1 MEFRH
6 EYKFIISIP
15 QSLILKE
22 RLSGLMKKDV
32 NSGEKG
38 SYEIRSIYFDDIQN
52 SCFKQNEAGTDP
64 RAKYRIRSYRV
75 SDEKIMLEKKIKQ
88 NGMTKKLQQQLTKE
102 QYELLKRCDGRG
114 LLKKAPDEELFF
126 HDQPALVQELLSLKQ
141 MRQMQP
147 KVIVAYERTPFVEEA
162 GNVRVTF
169 DDNIASSAEFDLFF
183 SQKLPKRPIMPVG
196 QTLMEVKFDEFLPE
210 YIKRTL
216 EIGRLSQTTFSKYY
230 LCRRY
235 SL

>member
-6 EYKFIISIP
+6 EYKYIISIP

-75 SDEKIMLEKKIKQ
+75 SDEIIMLEKKIKQ

-102 QYELLKRCDGRG
+102 QYELLK
-114 LLKKAPDEELFF
+114 KAPDEGLFF

-169 DDNIASSAEFDLFF
+169 DDNIASSVGFDLFF
-183 SQKLPKRPIMPVG
+183 SPKLPKRPIMPVG
-196 QTLMEVKFDEFLPE
+196 QTLMEIKFDEFLPE